1 MGHAIRAEGKQT
13 EIKIAGGNFRG
24 GVERIRVI
32 GREELTNAEVAR
44 DEFILRLLRRETASL
59 TKSPFISMLWFPS
72 PLSVPRRYAGAW
84 AGMSLSGMRGSA
96 YTMLN
101 TSQKEVVDA
110 MWGDHEPLVVAHGV
124 FTLILFSMR
133 SLF

>member
-1 MGHAIRAEGKQT
+1 MGHAVRAEGKQT

-72 PLSVPRRYAGAW
+72 SSVPRRYAGAW
-84 AGMSLSGMRGSA
+84 TGMSLSGMRGSA
-96 YTMLN
+96 YMMLN

-110 MWGDHEPLVVAHGV
+110 MWGDHEPLVVAHGML
-124 FTLILFSMR
+124 TLFVR